1 MNESTIKIRLM
12 RADDFDAVVGI
23 DEKVLKVSR
32 PEYYEMKFEKLLNSK
47 DYLPTSL
54 VAEGEDGTLA
64 GFIMGELYMGEY
76 GIFQEEATLDTIGVD
91 PDYQHMGIGEQLM
104 NEFLDHLRALGV
116 QKINTLVDR
125 NDSQLMHFFS
135 ANQFS
140 PSKTIINL
148 ERSL

>member
-12 RADDFDAVVGI
+12 VVYDFNAVVRI
-23 DEKVLKVSR
+23 DEKVFKASR
-32 PEYYEMKFEKLLNSK
+32 SDYYRLKFETLVQSP
-47 DYLPTSL
+47 DHLPTSL
-54 VAEGEDGTLA
+54 VAEGEDGRVA

-91 PDYQHMGIGEQLM
+91 PDYQQKGIGEQLI

-125 NDSQLMHFFS
+125 NDYKLMHFFN